1 MGLKEGKK
9 VTRELVGS
17 VKQVKAMND
26 LGMFSAPPVAW
37 FKRCVCWGLIITGEQ
52 RFQKKLKQ
60 SLMEPLTDQQLK
72 QLLLGLGLANT
83 FSITHVLHIL
93 SSSLWLMALPRGMMA
108 SKQLTSCPS
117 FLCPPLTTPSPLP
130 SHRAFA

>member
-26 LGMFSAPPVAW
+26 LVMFSAPPVAW
-37 FKRCVCWGLIITGEQ
+37 FKQCVWWGLIITGEQ

-72 QLLLGLGLANT
+72 
-83 FSITHVLHIL
+83 
-93 SSSLWLMALPRGMMA
+93 
-108 SKQLTSCPS
+108 
-117 FLCPPLTTPSPLP
+117 
-130 SHRAFA
+130 